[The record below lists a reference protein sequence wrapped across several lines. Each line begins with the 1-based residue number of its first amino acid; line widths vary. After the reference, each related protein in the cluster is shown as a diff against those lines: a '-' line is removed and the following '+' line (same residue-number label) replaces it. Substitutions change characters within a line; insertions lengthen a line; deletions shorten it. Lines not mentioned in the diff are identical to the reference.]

1 MRVRCKK
8 SLAKLNSM
16 HRCLQTT
23 ECFCWYVCVITL
35 LHVYYL
41 FHDWV
46 QKSSISQNS
55 QMFASKYCF
64 LSSLRGGG
72 TSKGGKML
80 RPMAFWPSSLRKQ
93 HKSRFLSARHLP
105 CDHHSRLFAAELEV
119 MELRDALERLEVC
132 QEVAVPG
139 IPRDRHVAGH
149 LVSNWVSL
157 VAPGR
162 LLHYLCQI
170 SHAVAIRATVFPVKH
185 PKAAINETAGMT
197 GDHKRQRNGL
207 VQAEHGSPRQVCQH
221 CLVLVLA

>member
-1 MRVRCKK
+1 MFLLVCLCDNFAACLLSISRLGPKELDF
-8 SLAKLNSM
+8 SKLSN
-16 HRCLQTT
+16 
-23 ECFCWYVCVITL
+23 VCVQILFSLITKGRRHKQGRQNVAAYGIL
-35 LHVYYL
+35 AFLTA
-41 FHDWV
+41 
-46 QKSSISQNS
+46 KAARIS
-55 QMFASKYCF
+55 
-64 LSSLRGGG
+64 SSLRQ
-72 TSKGGKML
+72 T
-80 RPMAFWPSSLRKQ
+80 PSLRSPLQ
-93 HKSRFLSARHLP
+93 ALSAAKLK
-105 CDHHSRLFAAELEV
+105 V

-162 LLHYLCQI
+162 LLHCLCQI
-170 SHAVAIRATVFPVKH
+170 SHAVAIRATVLPAKH

-207 VQAEHGSPRQVCQH
+207 VEAEHGFSRQVCQH